1 MKKGHKP
8 IIYNLNDDVIKSFSK
23 KNINTL
29 INNIIESLTE
39 YPREYLFINSNN
51 KQYTEDGLKK
61 LLKEITNEKNI
72 GVNALRSAYVSKY
85 FNKLNKLQL
94 ERIAFLMRS
103 SVGTLQNHY
112 LKNDGAGEE
121 PEPEGPTPEPDQTI
135 IKKIIKPKIDIKPLI
150 NVEAVKIKNKVLTN
164 EENQQCNYNKMNI

>member
-1 MKKGHKP
+1 MKK
-8 IIYNLNDDVIKSFSK
+8 
-23 KNINTL
+23 
-29 INNIIESLTE
+29 
-39 YPREYLFINSNN
+39 
-51 KQYTEDGLKK
+51 K
-61 LLKEITNEKNI
+61 L

-135 IKKIIKPKIDIKPLI
+135 IKEIIQPKTDIKPLI
-150 NVEAVKIKNKVLTN
+150 KVEAVKPLKNNVLTHEEKQQYNNNKN
-164 EENQQCNYNKMNI
+164 EYLKQYYE